1 MLYSEN
7 TLIFTAKGQR
17 GRYKGTH
24 PDLYWEALRVG

>member
-17 GRYKGTH
+17 GSYKGTH
-24 PDLYWEALRVG
+24 PDLYWEALGAG